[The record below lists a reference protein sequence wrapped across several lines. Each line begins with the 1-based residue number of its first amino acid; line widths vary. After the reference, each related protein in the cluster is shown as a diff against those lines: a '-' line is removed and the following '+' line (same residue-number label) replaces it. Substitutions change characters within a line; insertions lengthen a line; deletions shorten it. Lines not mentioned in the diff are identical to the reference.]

1 MTSIIN
7 LGVRVSGE
15 QWVVCTVL
23 YVKKKESLKLVLCK
37 LVKKYCSAM
46 SRSTTS
52 ELGF

>member
-23 YVKKKESLKLVLCK
+23 YVKKKGKFKTCFVQACEEVL
-37 LVKKYCSAM
+37 LSHEQIYN
-46 SRSTTS
+46 
-52 ELGF
+52 F

>member
-23 YVKKKESLKLVLCK
+23 YVKKKKGKFKTCFVQACEEVL
-37 LVKKYCSAM
+37 LSHEQIYN
-46 SRSTTS
+46 
-52 ELGF
+52 F